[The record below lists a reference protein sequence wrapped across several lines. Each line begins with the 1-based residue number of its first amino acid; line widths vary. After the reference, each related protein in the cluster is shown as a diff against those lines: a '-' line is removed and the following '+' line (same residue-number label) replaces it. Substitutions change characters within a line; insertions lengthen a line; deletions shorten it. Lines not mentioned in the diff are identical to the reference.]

1 MRVVDKTCGV
11 PLMTHGLIADT
22 FWTRGVGLLNR
33 KSLAEGEGLIII
45 PNNSVHCFFMR
56 FTIDV
61 VFVSK
66 EQRIVYIYS
75 KMKPWRVSK
84 IVGKAHYVIEL
95 PSGTVERAGAKVGDE
110 VEWQDESS
118 FRPID
123 PFKANSSK

>member
-1 MRVVDKTCGV
+1 MKVVDKTRNTV
-11 PLMTHGLIADT
+11 LMTHGKIADT

-33 KSLAEGEGLIII
+33 KSLDDGEGLIII

-66 EQRIVYIYS
+66 EQQIVYIYHR
-75 KMKPWRVSK
+75 MKPWRVSK

-95 PSGTVERAGAKVGDE
+95 PEGAAEKAGAQVGDT
-110 VEWQDESS
+110 VEWQDEASGK
-118 FRPID
+118 PVD
-123 PFKANSSK
+123 PFRK

>member
-1 MRVVDKTCGV
+1 MKVVDKTRGA
-11 PLMTHGLIADT
+11 PLMTHGKVADT

-33 KSLAEGEGLIII
+33 KGLDEGEGLIII

-61 VFVSK
+61 VFISK
-66 EQRIVYIYS
+66 EQKIVYIYP

-95 PSGTVERAGAKVGDE
+95 SGGTVERIGAQVGDE
-110 VEWQDESS
+110 VEWQD
-118 FRPID
+118 
-123 PFKANSSK
+123 